1 MAALVTLL
9 AKPARLPPY
18 LESQAERVRRQE
30 AVLLALG
37 GLFIAL
43 GILTLTGARGVVQA
57 GDVAILPVW
66 AACMLLIYLA
76 LSRFRPIHDPVL
88 LPIAGTFTGW
98 GLVLLDRLA
107 PSLLI
112 HQLTWMVVSTLGL
125 LLVVLLPRNLRWL
138 RRFRYTW
145 LTAGLLLLAA
155 TLVLGVNPLGEGPR
169 LWLSLGGIYFQ
180 PSEILKLLLIVFLA
194 SYLHDKRELLLDQA
208 DGAPRTE
215 EAGRKTSVLRLP
227 SSVPYL
233 APLLVMWGLSVILLI
248 SQHDLGAA
256 SLFFIVFLGMLYLAS
271 GQARYLVAGIALLLI
286 GGAIG
291 YRLFDVVQL
300 RVDAWWNPWPEAR
313 SRAFQIAQSLYA
325 IAAGGLLGQGLGLG
339 TPTFVP
345 VVHSDFIF
353 AAVAE
358 EFGLAGTLALIAGFA
373 VLVARAARAAT
384 LAHGTFR
391 MLLAGGLALVL
402 GAQTLIIMGGNARL
416 IPLTGVTLPFLSY
429 GGSSLLVSFI
439 MIGLLIQVSGDA
451 A

>member
-1 MAALVTLL
+1 
-9 AKPARLPPY
+9 
-18 LESQAERVRRQE
+18 
-30 AVLLALG
+30 
-37 GLFIAL
+37 
-43 GILTLTGARGVVQA
+43 
-57 GDVAILPVW
+57 
-66 AACMLLIYLA
+66 
-76 LSRFRPIHDPVL
+76 
-88 LPIAGTFTGW
+88 
-98 GLVLLDRLA
+98 
-107 PSLLI
+107 
-112 HQLTWMVVSTLGL
+112 
-125 LLVVLLPRNLRWL
+125 
-138 RRFRYTW
+138 
-145 LTAGLLLLAA
+145 
-155 TLVLGVNPLGEGPR
+155 
-169 LWLSLGGIYFQ
+169 
-180 PSEILKLLLIVFLA
+180 
-194 SYLHDKRELLLDQA
+194 
-208 DGAPRTE
+208 
-215 EAGRKTSVLRLP
+215 
-227 SSVPYL
+227 
-233 APLLVMWGLSVILLI
+233 MWGLSVILLI

-325 IAAGGLLGQGLGLG
+325 IAAGGVLGQGLGLG
-339 TPTFVP
+339 APTFVP

-373 VLVARAARAAT
+373 ILVARAARAAT

-391 MLLAGGLALVL
+391 TLLAGGLALVL

-429 GGSSLLVSFI
+429 GGRSLLVSFI